1 MCKDYKTQGN
11 TLFKEKDYKK
21 ANTKYS
27 RVGLFAKSVL
37 DQEGG
42 GDQMMQMVKK
52 AKGE

>member
-11 TLFKEKDYKK
+11 ALFKEKEYKK

-42 GDQMMQMVKK
+42 GDQMM
-52 AKGE
+52 